1 MVTIPAGRN
10 LRARATMTVS
20 KTADVCRR
28 FDISRN
34 TLFRWEEQGCIPRVQ
49 RNLRGER
56 EFSDNDLFAIARFV
70 QVQRHAQRLGR
81 AVLANDVE
89 ARKRLSAFSEEH
101 SLFKFTDLDDATG
114 LEELK
119 QYRPLQS
126 TTILALVD
134 YAQTRCSPQDP
145 LFWEV
150 LQTVLDTSGPQSLV
164 QG

>member
-1 MVTIPAGRN
+1 MTI
-10 LRARATMTVS
+10 S

-28 FDISRN
+28 FDIHRN
-34 TLFRWEEQGCIPRVQ
+34 TLFRWEEQGFIPRGQ

-56 EFSDNDLFAIARFV
+56 EFSDGDLIAIARFV

-81 AVLANDVE
+81 AVRANDAE
-89 ARKRLSAFSEEH
+89 GRERLSALSEEH

-126 TTILALVD
+126 TTILALID
-134 YAQTRCSPQDP
+134 YARTRCSPHTP

-150 LQTVLDTSGPQSLV
+150 LQTVFDTSGPQALV
-164 QG
+164 HG